1 MEGIGINVPGLVA
14 QLICFFIL
22 FGLLSVLFYK
32 PIRRI
37 LDERSER
44 IRVSMEQAEQI
55 KEQMAKTEEQVR
67 EQLEDARRGGQNV
80 LAQAAQM
87 GERLKEEA
95 RGEARH
101 EAEIIIAR
109 ARTEIER
116 ERDEAIDEVR
126 RQFVD
131 LAILAAEKVVSETL
145 DREKHRRL
153 IEEVLEQAPGG
164 RGDGGS
170 SKKEG

>member
-1 MEGIGINVPGLVA
+1 MGDIGINVPGLVA
-14 QLICFFIL
+14 QLVCFFLL
-22 FGLLSVLFYK
+22 FGLLTVVLYK
-32 PIRRI
+32 PVRRM
-37 LDERSER
+37 LDERSNR
-44 IRVSMEQAEQI
+44 IKESMEQAEQI
-55 KEQMAKTEEQVR
+55 KEQMAKTEEQVK
-67 EQLEDARRGGQNV
+67 EQLGAARRDGQDI

-95 RGEARH
+95 RGEARQ
-101 EAEIIIAR
+101 EAEVIVAR

-116 ERDEAIDEVR
+116 ERDAAIEEVK

-131 LAILAAEKVVSETL
+131 LAITAAEKVVNETL

-164 RGDGGS
+164 KG
-170 SKKEG
+170 